1 MATDKRD
8 RQRANRE
15 AKQAQQEKAAK
26 RARLFG
32 QIKKYG
38 GYALL
43 FAASLI
49 AFRFFF
55 GSG

>member
-49 AFRFFF
+49 AFRIFF
-55 GSG
+55 G